1 MLKNLHLKQ
10 MYGLE
15 KERGNI
21 YKGMV
26 EKDNKIKTLDEI
38 FKWEVNFS
46 QFHLKFNEISFKF
59 FLRKKTFEK
68 LPSPSTEREEY

>member
-1 MLKNLHLKQ
+1 MLKNLNLKQ

-26 EKDNKIKTLDEI
+26 KKDNKIKTLDEI
-38 FKWEVNFS
+38 FKREVNFS
-46 QFHLKFNEISFKF
+46 QFH
-59 FLRKKTFEK
+59 FEV
-68 LPSPSTEREEY
+68 